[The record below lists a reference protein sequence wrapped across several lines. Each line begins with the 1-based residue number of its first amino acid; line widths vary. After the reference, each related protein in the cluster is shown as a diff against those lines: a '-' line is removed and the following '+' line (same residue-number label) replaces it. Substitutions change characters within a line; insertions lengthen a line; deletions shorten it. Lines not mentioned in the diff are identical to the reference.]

1 MRNCGPIRIIRE
13 NATEEERSCA
23 YFYAQGMSICQLL
36 GDGIL
41 EWEIVGECFFS
52 FFKKKQGWGRVIGNC
67 WRLKSILII
76 QIA

>member
-13 NATEEERSCA
+13 TPRRRGDREGRSGA

-52 FFKKKQGWGRVIGNC
+52 YFKKKNKDGEE
-67 WRLKSILII
+67 
-76 QIA
+76 